1 MSRFGGFRVLRT
13 RWKPHK
19 SKDYHFL
26 HRSYTPKI
34 FSTPKKLFF
43 RARPN
48 IWLKCFGSCLF
59 FSCPKGLLCRDLSKF
74 VVRPSSVLSSSRPS
88 SHSDLDRDFA
98 KDACQELDSRSKP
111 GPFGTFCK
119 TSPYGRQSGC
129 RTWPFLDHSR
139 LSPDVI
145 HHDSARH
152 SMWEVFIVTQHIM
165 TPHRL
170 RKFERFLHN
179 SPSGHP
185 CPAGVI

>member
-1 MSRFGGFRVLRT
+1 MHESFN
-13 RWKPHK
+13 
-19 SKDYHFL
+19 
-26 HRSYTPKI
+26 KI
-34 FSTPKKLFF
+34 FDFFDRKNVQIFFCSNFFWARIFARRAYCVGTSLISLFV
-43 RARPN
+43 RRP
-48 IWLKCFGSCLF
+48 
-59 FSCPKGLLCRDLSKF
+59 SCP
-74 VVRPSSVLSSSRPS
+74 VRL
-88 SHSDLDRDFA
+88 SHSVLDRDFA

-111 GPFGTFCK
+111 SPFGTFCK

>member
-1 MSRFGGFRVLRT
+1 MLTFPSGLSVINGHRKHETACTPPSLVSLRN
-13 RWKPHK
+13 H
-19 SKDYHFL
+19 L
-26 HRSYTPKI
+26 H
-34 FSTPKKLFF
+34 
-43 RARPN
+43 
-48 IWLKCFGSCLF
+48 
-59 FSCPKGLLCRDLSKF
+59 CPKGLLCRDLSNF
-74 VVRPSSVLSSSRPS
+74 VVRPSSSVVPSRL
-88 SHSDLDRDFA
+88 SHSVLDRDFA